1 MLATDDWTLV
11 AAWRDGDKHAGNQ
24 IITRYFGLL
33 SRFFRNK
40 VANPADAE
48 DLLAETLLACT
59 IAKARASARGSFRS
73 YLFAIAMNTLREH
86 YRKQSKRARERDDF
100 AELCAADLGP
110 GTMSSLVQHRR
121 ELKLLILGL
130 RAIPLEYQIVLEL
143 KLFEGLGGPEIA
155 ALLEVPQAT
164 VYSRVRLGRQR
175 LRRAVAALA
184 ETPRELESTVSN
196 IEGWAREIQLQLA
209 PLR

>member
-1 MLATDDWTLV
+1 M
-11 AAWRDGDKHAGNQ
+11 
-24 IITRYFGLL
+24 
-33 SRFFRNK
+33 
-40 VANPADAE
+40 
-48 DLLAETLLACT
+48 
-59 IAKARASARGSFRS
+59 
-73 YLFAIAMNTLREH
+73 
-86 YRKQSKRARERDDF
+86 
-100 AELCAADLGP
+100 
-110 GTMSSLVQHRR
+110 VQHRR